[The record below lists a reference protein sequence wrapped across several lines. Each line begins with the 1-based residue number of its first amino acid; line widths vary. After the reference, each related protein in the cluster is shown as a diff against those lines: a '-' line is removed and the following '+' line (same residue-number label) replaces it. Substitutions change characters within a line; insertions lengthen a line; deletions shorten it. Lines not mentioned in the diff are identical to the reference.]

1 MSRCRRV
8 GRHHRLRRLG
18 SHAPYLG
25 AADPVLS
32 CATRG
37 RPAEVSGGISPD
49 GRTIAFDG
57 VRAGQRQVYLRR
69 LDQLE
74 AVPVQGTEG
83 TVFTGFSSDGAWLL
97 VTDLR
102 AGDGDGRH
110 E

>member
-1 MSRCRRV
+1 MLAAITGFAVWGLMRPTSVLPTRFSVVPPV
-8 GRHHRLRRLG
+8 GVQPRF
-18 SHAPYLG
+18 P
-25 AADPVLS
+25 
-32 CATRG
+32 
-37 RPAEVSGGISPD
+37 GISPD